1 MEVTKDIIFSTN
13 LFQNETVKLTYKGYL
28 FKANSTEVSIV
39 YGYGDNWENTTEQPM
54 QRTLNG
60 FITDIKID
68 NFDKINFCFKNSYEE
83 WDNNNYQDYHVDILP
98 PISTNES
105 KPSDYSDIQEA
116 SVEKSSL
123 LNEILGDYTLYFD
136 NTEEFN
142 FQKFIDKIVTE
153 IIDESGITP
162 SLAED
167 VVTENTVV
175 NAEISDFVNFELEN
189 SVSLE
194 NSFEEIQEEISQ
206 ESVDTEENNDLL
218 FEKFSED
225 FINDFEKNV
234 NYIQEQLDS
243 LYVEDISLIDNS
255 LNNFYNTSDEENLIE
270 QSVSVEGNDIYVPVK
285 EESSLIEYESN
296 KFVMAARKLTP
307 FYKFQKR
314 VKLFFYKAFGMLP
327 KLLKGEYN
335 SDNN

>member
-105 KPSDYSDIQEA
+105 EPSDYSDIQEA

-194 NSFEEIQEEISQ
+194 NSFEELQEEISQ

-270 QSVSVEGNDIYVPVK
+270 QSVSVEENDIYVPVK

-314 VKLFFYKAFGMLP
+314 VKLFFYKTFGMLP

>member
-105 KPSDYSDIQEA
+105 EPSDYSDIQEA

-142 FQKFIDKIVTE
+142 FQKFIDK
-153 IIDESGITP
+153 
-162 SLAED
+162 
-167 VVTENTVV
+167 
-175 NAEISDFVNFELEN
+175 
-189 SVSLE
+189 
-194 NSFEEIQEEISQ
+194 
-206 ESVDTEENNDLL
+206 
-218 FEKFSED
+218 
-225 FINDFEKNV
+225 
-234 NYIQEQLDS
+234 
-243 LYVEDISLIDNS
+243 
-255 LNNFYNTSDEENLIE
+255 
-270 QSVSVEGNDIYVPVK
+270 
-285 EESSLIEYESN
+285 
-296 KFVMAARKLTP
+296 
-307 FYKFQKR
+307 
-314 VKLFFYKAFGMLP
+314 
-327 KLLKGEYN
+327 
-335 SDNN
+335 

>member
-105 KPSDYSDIQEA
+105 EPSDYSDIQEA

-270 QSVSVEGNDIYVPVK
+270 QSVSVEENDIYVPVK

-307 FYKFQKR
+307 IYKFQKR

>member
-105 KPSDYSDIQEA
+105 EPSDYSDIQEA

-162 SLAED
+162 SLAQD

-175 NAEISDFVNFELEN
+175 NSEISDFVNFELEN

-194 NSFEEIQEEISQ
+194 NSFEELQEEISQ

-270 QSVSVEGNDIYVPVK
+270 QSVSVEENDIYVPVK

>member
-105 KPSDYSDIQEA
+105 EPSDYSDIQEA

-270 QSVSVEGNDIYVPVK
+270 QSVSVEENDIYVPVK

>member
-105 KPSDYSDIQEA
+105 EPSDYSDIQEA

-123 LNEILGDYTLYFD
+123 LNEILGDYKLYFD

-194 NSFEEIQEEISQ
+194 NSFEEVQEEISQ

-270 QSVSVEGNDIYVPVK
+270 QSVSVEENDIYVPVK

>member
-1 MEVTKDIIFSTN
+1 MEVTKDIIFNTN

-54 QRTLNG
+54 KRTLNG
-60 FITDIKID
+60 FITDIKVD

-98 PISTNES
+98 PISANEPE
-105 KPSDYSDIQEA
+105 PSDYSDIQEA
-116 SVEKSSL
+116 SVEKSTL
-123 LNEILGDYTLYFD
+123 LDEILGDYTLYFD

-189 SVSLE
+189 NIDSVE
-194 NSFEEIQEEISQ
+194 DIEEVVE
-206 ESVDTEENNDLL
+206 ESVEAEENDNLL

-225 FINDFEKNV
+225 LIMDFERNV

-255 LNNFYNTSDEENLIE
+255 LNNFYNTLDEENLIE
-270 QSVSVEGNDIYVPVK
+270 QSVSTEENDIYVPVK
-285 EESSLIEYESN
+285 EDASLVEYDSN
-296 KFVMAARKLTP
+296 KFVIAARKLTP

-314 VKLFFYKAFGMLP
+314 VRLFFYKAFNMLP
-327 KLLKGEYN
+327 KLLNGEYN
-335 SDNN
+335 SDND

>member
-1 MEVTKDIIFSTN
+1 MEVTKDIIFNTN

-54 QRTLNG
+54 KRTLNG

-98 PISTNES
+98 PISTNEPE
-105 KPSDYSDIQEA
+105 PSDYSDIQEA
-116 SVEKSSL
+116 SVEKSTL
-123 LNEILGDYTLYFD
+123 LDEILGDYTLYFD

-175 NAEISDFVNFELEN
+175 NSEISDFVNFELEN
-189 SVSLE
+189 NTTSIEDIEKVVE
-194 NSFEEIQEEISQ
+194 
-206 ESVDTEENNDLL
+206 ESVEAEGNDNLL

-225 FINDFEKNV
+225 LIMDFERNV

-255 LNNFYNTSDEENLIE
+255 LNNFYNTLDEENLIE
-270 QSVSVEGNDIYVPVK
+270 QSVSTEENDIYVPVK
-285 EESSLIEYESN
+285 EEASLVEYDSN
-296 KFVMAARKLTP
+296 KFVIAARKLTP

-314 VKLFFYKAFGMLP
+314 VRLFFYKAFNMLP
-327 KLLKGEYN
+327 KLLNGEYN
-335 SDNN
+335 SDND

>member
-105 KPSDYSDIQEA
+105 EPSDYSDIQEA

-194 NSFEEIQEEISQ
+194 NSFEELQEEISQ

-270 QSVSVEGNDIYVPVK
+270 QFVSVEENDIYVPVK

-307 FYKFQKR
+307 FYKFKKR